1 MVCVCAR
8 VMPETFNGSV
18 VATTKQNLLDLEPDA
33 LRGFF
38 TARGEQAYRAA
49 QVMRW
54 IFHRGVLEF
63 EHMTDLSRTLRE
75 SLHPSAE
82 VRTPEMVNEQ
92 LSADG
97 TRKWVL
103 RLVDGNCIEMVY
115 IPEPERGTLCI
126 SSQVGCALD
135 CSFCAT
141 ARQGFNRN
149 LTVAEIIG
157 QVWLAHELLDDH
169 QAGSGRMVS
178 NIVFMGMGEPL
189 LNFNNVVSTLR
200 VLVDDLGY
208 GLSKRRVTVS
218 TAGVVP
224 AIDRLREAIDVS
236 LAVSLHA
243 PNDTLRDELVPL
255 NRKYPLAELMPAC
268 KRYVQGERKKLITFE
283 YVMLRDV
290 NDSPAYASEL
300 LRLLEGIPA
309 KVNLI
314 PFNPFA
320 GCGYQTSTQSV
331 IERFRDIL
339 YRAGVMT
346 ITRKTRG
353 DDIDAACGQLAGR
366 VEDRSR
372 RFRRFSTP
380 RFGESLS

>member
-1 MVCVCAR
+1 VDAA
-8 VMPETFNGSV
+8 S
-18 VATTKQNLLDLEPDA
+18 KQNLLDLEPDA

-38 TARGEQAYRAA
+38 AARGEQPYRAT

-54 IFHRGVLEF
+54 VFHRGVTDF
-63 EHMTDLSRTLRE
+63 AHMTDLSRALRE
-75 SLHPSAE
+75 SLLPSAE
-82 VRTPEMVNEQ
+82 VRPPEVVDEQ
-92 LSADG
+92 ESADG

-103 RLVDGNCIEMVY
+103 RLDDGNCIETVF

-149 LTVAEIIG
+149 LSVAEIVG
-157 QVWLAHELLDDH
+157 QVWLAHELLHDH
-169 QAGSGRMVS
+169 RAGSGRTIS

-189 LNFNNVVSTLR
+189 LNFNNVVCTLR
-200 VLVDDLGY
+200 LLVDDLGY

-243 PNDTLRDELVPL
+243 PNDALRDELVPL
-255 NRKYPLAELMPAC
+255 NRKYPLTELMPAC
-268 KRYVQGERKKLITFE
+268 KRYVQGDRKKSITFE
-283 YVMLRDV
+283 YVMLRGI
-290 NDSPAYASEL
+290 NDSPACADQL
-300 LRLLEGIPA
+300 WRLLDGVPA

-314 PFNPFA
+314 PFNAFS
-320 GCGYQTSTQSV
+320 GCGYQTSTQSS

-366 VEDRSR
+366 VADRSR
-372 RFRRFSTP
+372 RSRRFSEP
-380 RFGESLS
+380 RFGELPC